1 MISSLARG
9 GLALLTLAV
18 AGFAGT
24 APAQEVRAR
33 QNIEYRLIK
42 PQPIETGDKIEVV
55 DFFWYGCPHC
65 NDFQPSLESWIKR
78 KPADVV
84 LRRVPAVFRDSWA
97 PHARIYYTLEQL
109 GEVERL
115 HQKVYFSYHVE
126 ELPMSKSDVMERW
139 AAANGI
145 DRERWRKSYSSPD
158 VDARV
163 ENAMRLT
170 EAYSLQGTPSVVVDG
185 RYLTSSSMTSSY
197 SEMVQI
203 LEELIRL
210 ARRTRSGG

>member
-1 MISSLARG
+1 MTCAQFFRGLVLLA
-9 GLALLTLAV
+9 AV
-18 AGFAGT
+18 TFAAP

-33 QNIEYRLIK
+33 QNVEYRLIA
-42 PQPIETGDKIEVV
+42 PQPVETGDRIEVV
-55 DFFWYGCPHC
+55 EFFWYGCPHC
-65 NDFQPSLESWIKR
+65 NNFQPSLEAWIQR

-126 ELPMSKSDVMERW
+126 ELPMSKPDAMERW

-145 DRERWRKSYSSPD
+145 DRERWRKSYTSSE
-158 VDARV
+158 VDAKV
-163 ENAMRLT
+163 ENAKRLT
-170 EAYSLQGTPSVVVDG
+170 GAYSLQGTPSVVVDG

-197 SEMVQI
+197 PEMILI
-203 LEELIRL
+203 LEELIGI
-210 ARRTRSGG
+210 ARGRRSGG